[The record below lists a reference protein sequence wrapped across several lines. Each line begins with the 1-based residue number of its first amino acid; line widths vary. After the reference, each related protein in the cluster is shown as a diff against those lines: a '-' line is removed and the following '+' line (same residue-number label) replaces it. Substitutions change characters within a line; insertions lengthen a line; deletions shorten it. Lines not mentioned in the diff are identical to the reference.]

1 MIKCFL
7 RARLASVLS
16 FFGGVGVSFLFL
28 LLPVACSTKKN
39 TPATRAYHALTAH
52 YNTLYNGQ
60 VAFLEGSEAQNKGH
74 KDNFNEILPMYIC
87 TNKSTAGMGKSNF
100 ETAITKCEKAIK
112 VHSIKKRPTTN
123 GNKKRT
129 EKEKEFLARREFNP
143 YMYRAWLMMAD
154 AQFRKGEFFEAASTY
169 NYILRHYS
177 SQPDITSVARA
188 RLARCYVALNWP
200 YDAEDLLNKMKR
212 DSITRKGLIEFDNT
226 KAGYY
231 VLTRQ
236 YQEAIP
242 HLKNAIK
249 STKGKVPKARLNF
262 LLGQL
267 YHETGRDT
275 MAYKALAKVI
285 RANPPYEIAFN
296 ARIMQTEVMHKG
308 KYRQMIARL
317 KRMARSDK
325 NKDYLDKVY
334 YAMGNIYLANE
345 DTTHC
350 IYAWE
355 KGLEESKKNG
365 PDKATLLLHLSQLYW
380 YQENYIE
387 AARTYKLCVGALDKE
402 HDEYKE
408 TERRSKILTDL
419 EPHLSTIKLQDSLQV
434 LAESPEEVYLAAIDR
449 VIAELRKK
457 EKEEAKKAAANG
469 TLNPNAMNNNMA
481 AAGAAGAGKQAGM
494 NQMNQMNMMGGQQTG
509 DWYFYNP
516 MTVRNGTQE
525 FQKRWGMRPNED
537 YWRISN
543 KQSLLKNMSEEEA
556 SQFAAFDEAKADSL
570 FGAATSAE
578 ADSIDA
584 AEKAKKD
591 SLANDPHEREYY
603 LKQIPFTEE
612 QMEESN
618 RLLGDALY
626 NAGIQE
632 QEQLENFPLAEKT
645 MIRFLNDF
653 PEHEGTDNVF
663 YHLFL
668 LYGRLEDMEGAE
680 EYKGYLLEDYPDAKL
695 SFLLGNPNYEMIARE
710 GKHVEDSIY
719 AEAYAAYQTE
729 QYDKVEENY
738 QFSTDNFPEGKHRA
752 RMMFIR
758 AMSSLYGGE
767 RDTFMVTLRDVVQK
781 FPKEEVTEIAQAI
794 VKGLDE
800 GRALMDDR
808 YDASSIWSRRTRGE
822 AGDSTETVPTLK
834 DDRYCNFNFVLAYP
848 TGSLDENILI
858 FEMAHYNFTNFMA
871 RNFDIEIQA
880 DEGLSMMIIKG
891 FQAYDEVHA
900 YAQRLFADDHMRTRL
915 EGIRT
920 LLISDE
926 NLQMIGKE
934 FSFDDYKEF
943 YDEHFAPLDIPE
955 DLKIDVPEGLEILD
969 PDELDKREEEEKQQ
983 EMEEEDDDD
992 FPFGF

>member
-1 MIKCFL
+1 MMGVI
-7 RARLASVLS
+7 VLL
-16 FFGGVGVSFLFL
+16 VL
-28 LLPVACSTKKN
+28 LYSCTTKKN
-39 TPATRAYHALTAH
+39 TSATRAYHALTAH

-87 TNKSTAGMGKSNF
+87 TNKATANLGKSNY

-112 VHSIKKRPTTN
+112 VHSIKKRPIVK
-123 GNKKRT
+123 GNSKRS
-129 EKEKEFLARREFNP
+129 EKEKAFLARREFNP
-143 YMYRAWLMMAD
+143 YIYRAWFMMAD
-154 AQFRKGEFFEAASTY
+154 AQFQKGEFFEAASTY
-169 NYILRHYS
+169 NYIIRLYS
-177 SQPDITSVARA
+177 SQPDITSVAKA
-188 RLARCYVALNWP
+188 RLARCYVALGWP

-212 DSITRKGLIEFDNT
+212 DSITRKGQKDYDNT
-226 KAGYY
+226 MAGYY

-242 HLKNAIK
+242 HLKEAIK
-249 STKGKVPKARLNF
+249 TTKGKVPKARLNF

-275 MAYKALAKVI
+275 LAYKALSKVI

-345 DTTHC
+345 DTSYC

-387 AARTYKLCVGALDKE
+387 AARTYKLCVSALDKE
-402 HDEYKE
+402 HEEYKE

-419 EPHLSTIKLQDSLQV
+419 EPHLSTIKLQDSLQA
-434 LAESPEEVYLAAIDR
+434 LAASPEEVYLAAIDR

-469 TLNPNAMNNNMA
+469 TLNPNAPAGGLA
-481 AAGAAGAGKQAGM
+481 AAGGAGAGTQGGM
-494 NQMNQMNMMGGQQTG
+494 NQMNQMNPMGGQQTG

-516 MTVRNGTQE
+516 TAVRNGTQE
-525 FQKRWGMRPNED
+525 FQRRWGMRPNENF
-537 YWRISN
+537 WRISN
-543 KQSLLKNMSEEEA
+543 KKTLLASMSEDEA
-556 SQFAAFDEAKADSL
+556 SKYADFDESKADSL
-570 FGAATSAE
+570 YGAATGAE
-578 ADSIDA
+578 ADSIA
-584 AEKAKKD
+584 AADKAKKD
-591 SLANDPHEREYY
+591 SLANDPHHREYY

-668 LYGRLEDMEGAE
+668 LYGRLEDLEGAE
-680 EYKGYLLEDYPDAKL
+680 EYKGYLLEDFPDAKL
-695 SFLLGNPNYEMIARE
+695 AALLGNPNYEMIARE

-719 AEAYAAYQTE
+719 AEAYAAYQAE

-767 RDTFMVTLRDVVQK
+767 RDTFMVTLKEVVQK
-781 FPKEEVTEIAQAI
+781 YPSEEVTEIAKAI
-794 VKGLDE
+794 VQGLDE
-800 GRALMDDR
+800 GRMLMDDR
-808 YDASSIWSRRTRGE
+808 YDASSIWSRRTRADGS
-822 AGDSTETVPTLK
+822 DSTETAPTLK
-834 DDRYCNFNFVLAYP
+834 EDRYCNFNFVLAYP
-848 TGSLDENILI
+848 TGSLDENLLV

-880 DEGLSMMIIKG
+880 DAGLTMMIIKG
-891 FQAYDEVHA
+891 FLAYDEVHA
-900 YAQRLFADDHMRTRL
+900 YAQRLYADEHMRTRL

-926 NLQMIGKE
+926 NLKMIGKE
-934 FSFDDYKEF
+934 FSFDEYKEF
-943 YDEHFAPLDIPE
+943 YDEHFAPLDVPE

-969 PDELDKREEEEKQQ
+969 PDELDK
-983 EMEEEDDDD
+983 MEPSDESDPSDPSDDDD

>member
-1 MIKCFL
+1 M
-7 RARLASVLS
+7 ARNNWQKAKLCGMMCIVLLALL
-16 FFGGVGVSFLFL
+16 VS
-28 LLPVACSTKKN
+28 CSTKKN
-39 TPATRAYHALTAH
+39 TSTTRAYHALTAH

-60 VAFLEGSEAQNKGH
+60 VAYLEGFEAQSKGH

-87 TNKSTAGMGKSNF
+87 TSKATANLGKSNF
-100 ETAITKCEKAIK
+100 ETAITKSEKAIK
-112 VHSIKKRPTTN
+112 VHSIKKRPIIK
-123 GNKKRT
+123 GNSKRT
-129 EKEKEFLARREFNP
+129 EKEKAFLARREFNP
-143 YMYRAWLMMAD
+143 YIYRAWFMMAD
-154 AQFRKGEFFEAASTY
+154 AQFQKGEFFEAASTY
-169 NYILRHYS
+169 NYILRLYS
-177 SQPDITSVARA
+177 TQPDITSVAKA
-188 RLARCYVALNWP
+188 KLARCYVALNWP

-212 DSITRKGLIEFDNT
+212 DTITRKGEKEVENT

-231 VLTRQ
+231 VLTHQ

-249 STKGKVPKARLNF
+249 TTRGKLPKARLNF
-262 LLGQL
+262 LLAQL

-275 MAYKALAKVI
+275 MAYKTLSKVI
-285 RANPPYEIAFN
+285 RANPPYEVAFN

-308 KYRQMIARL
+308 KFRQMIARL

-380 YQENYIE
+380 EQENYIE

-402 HDEYKE
+402 HQEYKE
-408 TERRSKILTDL
+408 TERRSKILNDL

-434 LAESPEEVYLAAIDR
+434 LAQSPEEVYLAAIDR
-449 VIAELRKK
+449 VIAELRRK

-469 TLNPNAMNNNMA
+469 TLNPNAMNNGAM
-481 AAGAAGAGKQAGM
+481 AAGATGMGKDAAAA
-494 NQMNQMNMMGGQQTG
+494 QMNQMGMMGGQQQG

-516 MTVRNGTQE
+516 MAVRNGQQE
-525 FQKRWGMRPNED
+525 FQRRWGTRPNENF
-537 YWRISN
+537 WRISN
-543 KQSLLKNMSEEEA
+543 KQSLLANMSEEEA
-556 SQFAAFDEAKADSL
+556 KKYEGMDEAMADSL
-570 FGAATSAE
+570 FGAATSAAE
-578 ADSIDA
+578 ADSIA
-584 AEKAKKD
+584 SKEQARKD
-591 SLANDPHEREYY
+591 SLANDPHHREFY

-612 QMEESN
+612 QMEASN
-618 RLLGDALY
+618 QLLGNALY

-668 LYGRLEDMEGAE
+668 LYGRLEDLEGAE

-695 SFLLGNPNYEMIARE
+695 AFLLGNPNYEMIARE

-729 QYDKVEENY
+729 NYKKVEENY
-738 QFSTDNFPEGKHRA
+738 QFSTDNFPEGKNRA
-752 RMMFIR
+752 RMMFVR
-758 AMSSLYGGE
+758 AMSSLYDGQ
-767 RDTFMVTLRDVVQK
+767 RDTFMVTLRDVIQK
-781 FPKEEVTEIAQAI
+781 FPKEEVTELAQAI

-800 GRALMDDR
+800 GRLLMDDR
-808 YDASSIWSRRTRGE
+808 YDASSIWSRRTRSE
-822 AGDSTETVPTLK
+822 AGDSTAAEPVLK
-834 DDRYCNFNFVLAYP
+834 DDRYSNFNFVLAYP
-848 TGSLDENILI
+848 TGSLDENMLV
-858 FEMAHYNFTNFMA
+858 FDMAHYNFTNFMA

-880 DEGLSMMIIKG
+880 DAGLTMMVIKG
-891 FQAYDEVHA
+891 FLSYDEVHA
-900 YAQRLFADDHMRTRL
+900 YAQRLHADEHMRTRL

-920 LLISDE
+920 LLISDD
-926 NLQMIGKE
+926 NLKMIGKE
-934 FSFDDYKEF
+934 FSFDDYKAF
-943 YDEHFAPLDIPE
+943 YDEHFAPLDVPE
-955 DLKIDVPEGLEILD
+955 DLKIDTPADLEILD
-969 PDELDKREEEEKQQ
+969 PDELDKREQEEKEQ
-983 EMEEEDDDD
+983 EAETQEEDD
-992 FPFGF
+992 FPFGW

>member
-1 MIKCFL
+1 M
-7 RARLASVLS
+7 ARNNWQKAKLCGMMCIVLLALL
-16 FFGGVGVSFLFL
+16 VS
-28 LLPVACSTKKN
+28 CSTKKN
-39 TPATRAYHALTAH
+39 TSTTRAYHALTAH

-60 VAFLEGSEAQNKGH
+60 VAYLEGFEAQSKGH

-87 TNKSTAGMGKSNF
+87 TSKATANLGKSNF
-100 ETAITKCEKAIK
+100 ETAITKSEKAIK
-112 VHSIKKRPTTN
+112 VHSIKKRPIIK
-123 GNKKRT
+123 GNSKRT
-129 EKEKEFLARREFNP
+129 EKEKAFLARREFNP
-143 YMYRAWLMMAD
+143 YIYRAWFMMAD
-154 AQFRKGEFFEAASTY
+154 AQFQKGEFFEAASTY
-169 NYILRHYS
+169 NYILRLYS
-177 SQPDITSVARA
+177 TQPDITSVAKA
-188 RLARCYVALNWP
+188 KLARCYVALNWP

-212 DSITRKGLIEFDNT
+212 DTITRKGEREVENT

-231 VLTRQ
+231 VLTHQ

-249 STKGKVPKARLNF
+249 TTRGKLPKARLNF
-262 LLGQL
+262 LLAQL

-275 MAYKALAKVI
+275 MAYKTLSKVI
-285 RANPPYEIAFN
+285 RANPPYEVAFN

-308 KYRQMIARL
+308 KFRQMIARL

-380 YQENYIE
+380 EQENYIE

-402 HDEYKE
+402 HQEYKE
-408 TERRSKILTDL
+408 TERRSKILNDL

-434 LAESPEEVYLAAIDR
+434 LAQSPEEVYLAAIDR
-449 VIAELRKK
+449 VIAELRRK

-469 TLNPNAMNNNMA
+469 TLNPNAMNNGMMA
-481 AAGAAGAGKQAGM
+481 AAATGMGKDAAAA
-494 NQMNQMNMMGGQQTG
+494 QMNQMGMMGGQQQG

-516 MTVRNGTQE
+516 MAVRNGQQE
-525 FQKRWGMRPNED
+525 FQRRWGTRPNENF
-537 YWRISN
+537 WRISN
-543 KQSLLKNMSEEEA
+543 KQSLLANMSEEEA
-556 SQFAAFDEAKADSL
+556 KKYEGMDEAMADSL
-570 FGAATSAE
+570 FGAATSAAE
-578 ADSIDA
+578 ADSIA
-584 AEKAKKD
+584 SKEQARKD
-591 SLANDPHEREYY
+591 SLANDPHHREFY

-612 QMEESN
+612 QMEASN
-618 RLLGDALY
+618 QLLGNALY

-668 LYGRLEDMEGAE
+668 LYGRLEDLEGAE

-695 SFLLGNPNYEMIARE
+695 AFLLGNPNYEMIARE

-729 QYDKVEENY
+729 NYKKVEENY

-752 RMMFIR
+752 RMMFVR
-758 AMSSLYGGE
+758 AMSSLYDGQ

-781 FPKEEVTEIAQAI
+781 YSKEEVGEIAQAI
-794 VKGLDE
+794 VKGIDD
-800 GRALMDDR
+800 GRPLMSDR
-808 YDASSIWSRRTRGE
+808 YDASSIWSRRTRSE
-822 AGDSTETVPTLK
+822 AGDSTAAEPVLK
-834 DDRYCNFNFVLAYP
+834 DDRYSNFNFVLAYP
-848 TGSLDENILI
+848 TGSLDENMLV

-880 DEGLSMMIIKG
+880 DAGLTMMVIKG
-891 FQAYDEVHA
+891 FLSYDEVHA
-900 YAQRLFADDHMRTRL
+900 YAQRLHADEHMRTRL

-920 LLISDE
+920 LLISDD
-926 NLQMIGKE
+926 NLKMIGKE
-934 FSFDDYKEF
+934 FSFDDYKAF
-943 YDEHFAPLDIPE
+943 YDEHFAPLDVPE
-955 DLKIDVPEGLEILD
+955 DLKIDTPADLEILD
-969 PDELDKREEEEKQQ
+969 PDELDKREQEEKEQ
-983 EMEEEDDDD
+983 EAETQEEDD
-992 FPFGF
+992 FPFGW

>member
-1 MIKCFL
+1 MGNSM
-7 RARLASVLS
+7 ARNNWQKAKFCGMMCIVLLALL
-16 FFGGVGVSFLFL
+16 VS
-28 LLPVACSTKKN
+28 CSTKKN
-39 TPATRAYHALTAH
+39 TSTTRAYHALTAH

-60 VAFLEGSEAQNKGH
+60 VAYLEGFEAQSKGH

-87 TNKSTAGMGKSNF
+87 TSKATANLGKSNF
-100 ETAITKCEKAIK
+100 ETAITKSEKAIK
-112 VHSIKKRPTTN
+112 VHSIKKRPIIK
-123 GNKKRT
+123 GNSKRT
-129 EKEKEFLARREFNP
+129 EKEKAFLARREFNP
-143 YMYRAWLMMAD
+143 YIYRAWFMMAD
-154 AQFRKGEFFEAASTY
+154 AQFQKGEFFEAASTY
-169 NYILRHYS
+169 NYILRLYS
-177 SQPDITSVARA
+177 TQPDITSVAKA
-188 RLARCYVALNWP
+188 KLARCYVALNWP

-212 DSITRKGLIEFDNT
+212 DTITRKGEKEVENT

-231 VLTRQ
+231 VLTHQ

-249 STKGKVPKARLNF
+249 TTRGKLPKARLNF
-262 LLGQL
+262 LLAQL

-275 MAYKALAKVI
+275 MAYKTLSKVI
-285 RANPPYEIAFN
+285 RANPPYEVAFN

-308 KYRQMIARL
+308 KFRQMIARL

-380 YQENYIE
+380 EQENYIE

-402 HDEYKE
+402 HQEYKE
-408 TERRSKILTDL
+408 TERRSKILNDL

-434 LAESPEEVYLAAIDR
+434 LAQSPEEVYLAAIDR
-449 VIAELRKK
+449 VIAELRRK

-469 TLNPNAMNNNMA
+469 TLNPNAMNNGMMA
-481 AAGAAGAGKQAGM
+481 AAATGMGKDAAAA
-494 NQMNQMNMMGGQQTG
+494 QMNQMGMMGGQQQG

-516 MTVRNGTQE
+516 MAVRNGQQE
-525 FQKRWGMRPNED
+525 FQRRWGTRPNENF
-537 YWRISN
+537 WRISN
-543 KQSLLKNMSEEEA
+543 KQSLLANMSEEEA
-556 SQFAAFDEAKADSL
+556 KKYEGMDEAMADSL
-570 FGAATSAE
+570 FGAATSAAE
-578 ADSIDA
+578 ADSIA
-584 AEKAKKD
+584 SKEQARKD
-591 SLANDPHEREYY
+591 SLANDPHHREFY

-612 QMEESN
+612 QMEASN
-618 RLLGDALY
+618 QLLGNALY

-668 LYGRLEDMEGAE
+668 LYGRLEDLEGAE

-695 SFLLGNPNYEMIARE
+695 AFLLGNPNYEMIARE

-729 QYDKVEENY
+729 NYKKVEENY
-738 QFSTDNFPEGKHRA
+738 QFSTDNFPEGKNRA
-752 RMMFIR
+752 RMMFVR
-758 AMSSLYGGE
+758 AMSSLYDGQ
-767 RDTFMVTLRDVVQK
+767 RDTFMVTLRDVIQK
-781 FPKEEVTEIAQAI
+781 FPKEEVTELAQAI

-800 GRALMDDR
+800 GRLLMDDR
-808 YDASSIWSRRTRGE
+808 YDASSIWSRRTRSE
-822 AGDSTETVPTLK
+822 AGDSTAAEPVLK
-834 DDRYCNFNFVLAYP
+834 DDRYSNFNFVLAYP
-848 TGSLDENILI
+848 TGSLDENMLV

-880 DEGLSMMIIKG
+880 DAGLTMMVIKG
-891 FQAYDEVHA
+891 FLSYDEVHA
-900 YAQRLFADDHMRTRL
+900 YAQRLHADEHMRTRL

-920 LLISDE
+920 LLISDD
-926 NLQMIGKE
+926 NLKMIGKE
-934 FSFDDYKEF
+934 FSFDDYKAF
-943 YDEHFAPLDIPE
+943 YDEHFAPLDVPE
-955 DLKIDVPEGLEILD
+955 DLKIDTPADLEILD
-969 PDELDKREEEEKQQ
+969 PDELDKREQEEKEQ
-983 EMEEEDDDD
+983 EAETQEEDD
-992 FPFGF
+992 FPFGW